1 MIRCTIV
8 DPANSEPIAVVTKTT
23 YCLKEI
29 RCMVDNKQPIKRRR
43 RPDPSGCVGGAREPC
58 TSWASTNQL
67 TAMMMRR
74 RQQQQTFLRV
84 GLPLVVFVVG
94 GFIGLKEFIDGKI
107 EVLDSRV
114 KSQTTRELNLEEEH
128 RVRI

>member
-1 MIRCTIV
+1 
-8 DPANSEPIAVVTKTT
+8 
-23 YCLKEI
+23 
-29 RCMVDNKQPIKRRR
+29 
-43 RPDPSGCVGGAREPC
+43 
-58 TSWASTNQL
+58 
-67 TAMMMRR
+67 MMMRR

-114 KSQTTRELNLEEEH
+114 KSQTTREFNLEEEH